1 MPFGSEWESKI
12 MDEKTMKQF
21 VARNPRLSIALPD
34 GLLRALERWAEAE
47 GNKPTSLATFLLEKS
62 IREAIEDGKIPLES
76 PETISSKPSPANLQA
91 FLTQLTC
98 GELPTNAQ
106 LVTLAQDLG
115 IETELLME
123 LRDRVQRGYSNNKE
137 GQTND
142 P

>member
-1 MPFGSEWESKI
+1 
-12 MDEKTMKQF
+12 MDEKTINEF

-62 IREAIEDGKIPLES
+62 IRIREAIEDGKIPLES
-76 PETISSKPSPANLQA
+76 SETISSKPAPANLQA

-98 GELPTNAQ
+98 GELPSNAQ

-115 IETELLME
+115 VETEVLME
-123 LRDRVQRGYSNNKE
+123 LRDLVRRGNGSKKE
-137 GQTND
+137 GQVNST
-142 P
+142 